1 MDNKLKKFSSLLRSK
16 KELMTCIFLTLL
28 FQLIVSTLTMKYDQE
43 KNIVGDLFITS
54 PRLTSLGMFIVPII
68 VLISIKYSKSFLTKQ
83 ILFGLFSIILGLIMS
98 LTIHFINDPKIVES
112 AAYAT
117 LINFALMFVF
127 GLIIVYFGYDL
138 TWLGGI
144 LFIGLLI
151 LITVQFIGFFT
162 EQSNQY
168 YKNISYISVAIF
180 SLYILYDTN
189 RILLKYQ
196 NKSKS
201 DCINGA
207 MEYYLDIINL
217 FTNYLNID
225 SN

>member
-43 KNIVGDLFITS
+43 KNIVGDLSTNS
-54 PRLTSLGMFIVPII
+54 PLLTSLGMFIIPII
-68 VLISIKYSKSFLTKQ
+68 ILISIKYSESFLTKQ
-83 ILFGLFSIILGLIMS
+83 ILFGIFSIILGLIMS
-98 LTIHFINDPKIVES
+98 QAIHLINDPKIVES

-162 EQSNQY
+162 GQSNQY

-189 RILLKYQ
+189 RILLKFQ

>member
-1 MDNKLKKFSSLLRSK
+1 
-16 KELMTCIFLTLL
+16 
-28 FQLIVSTLTMKYDQE
+28 
-43 KNIVGDLFITS
+43 
-54 PRLTSLGMFIVPII
+54 
-68 VLISIKYSKSFLTKQ
+68 
-83 ILFGLFSIILGLIMS
+83 MS
-98 LTIHFINDPKIVES
+98 QAIHFINDPKIVES

>member
-1 MDNKLKKFSSLLRSK
+1 MNNKLKNFSTLLRQK
-16 KELMTCIFLTLL
+16 KDLMTCIFLTLI
-28 FQLIVSTLTMKYDQE
+28 FQIIVSIITMKYDQD
-43 KNIVGDLFITS
+43 KNIIGNLSLKSPILISVGIFTLLI
-54 PRLTSLGMFIVPII
+54 L
-68 VLISIKYSKSFLTKQ
+68 VLIAIMYSKSFLTKQ
-83 ILFGLFSIILGLIMS
+83 ILFGVFSILFGLILS
-98 LTIHFINDPKIVES
+98 QSIHLINDPKLVES

-117 LINFALMFVF
+117 LINFVLMFIF
-127 GLIIVYFGYDL
+127 GLIIVYFNYDL
-138 TWLGGI
+138 SWLGSI
-144 LFIGLLI
+144 LFVGLLL

-162 EQSNQY
+162 DHSNQY
-168 YKNISYISVAIF
+168 YKNMSYITVTIF

-189 RILLKYQ
+189 RILLKFQ

-207 MEYYLDIINL
+207 LEYYLDIINL

>member
-1 MDNKLKKFSSLLRSK
+1 MDTNLKNFSSLLRSK
-16 KELMTCIFLTLL
+16 KELMGCIFLTLL
-28 FQLIVSTLTMKYDQE
+28 FQLIVSIITMKYDQE
-43 KNIVGDLFITS
+43 KNIVGNLFPTS
-54 PRLTSLGMFIVPII
+54 PLLTGLGMFIIPII
-68 VLISIKYSKSFLTKQ
+68 LLISIKYSKSFLTKQ

-98 LTIHFINDPKIVES
+98 QAIHFINDPKIVES

-117 LINFALMFVF
+117 LINFALMFAM
-127 GLIIVYFGYDL
+127 GLIIVYFGHDL

-151 LITVQFIGFFT
+151 LITVQFVGFFT

>member
-1 MDNKLKKFSSLLRSK
+1 MS
-16 KELMTCIFLTLL
+16 
-28 FQLIVSTLTMKYDQE
+28 QLIHV
-43 KNIVGDLFITS
+43 
-54 PRLTSLGMFIVPII
+54 
-68 VLISIKYSKSFLTKQ
+68 
-83 ILFGLFSIILGLIMS
+83 
-98 LTIHFINDPKIVES
+98 INDPKIVES

-127 GLIIVYFGYDL
+127 GLIIIYFGYDL
-138 TWLGGI
+138 SWLGGI

-151 LITVQFIGFFT
+151 MITVQFIGFFT

>member
-16 KELMTCIFLTLL
+16 KELMGCIFLTLL
-28 FQLIVSTLTMKYDQE
+28 FQLIVSIITMKYDQE
-43 KNIVGDLFITS
+43 KNIVGNLFPTS
-54 PRLTSLGMFIVPII
+54 PLLTGLGMFIIPII
-68 VLISIKYSKSFLTKQ
+68 LLISIKYSKSFLTKQ

-98 LTIHFINDPKIVES
+98 QVIHFINDPKIVES

-117 LINFALMFVF
+117 LINFALMFAM
-127 GLIIVYFGYDL
+127 GLIIVYFGHDL

-151 LITVQFIGFFT
+151 LITVQFVGFFT